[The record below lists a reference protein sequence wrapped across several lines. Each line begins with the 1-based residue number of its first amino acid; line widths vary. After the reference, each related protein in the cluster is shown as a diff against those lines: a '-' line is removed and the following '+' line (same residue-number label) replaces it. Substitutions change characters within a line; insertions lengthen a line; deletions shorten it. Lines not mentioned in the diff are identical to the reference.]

1 MSTSKLTEQMQK
13 RKAITANK
21 QHNRNSIKWR
31 TIIGLIMLYV
41 VTIMDWQWAWG
52 ILFLFWV
59 IPDIFRGKT
68 YFIEPIDKEENPWLY
83 WIIVISWIWMAL
95 FSFSVLIIDY

>member
-13 RKAITANK
+13 RKATIANK